1 MIDQVILEDASILTI
16 IGIGTAFGLLLLLM
30 VVVAVVRLFSSVIL
44 KGVGRRARKKAA
56 RMEAESQDRARA
68 AVAAVTAIMATR
80 TGSGATMSG
89 RG

>member
-1 MIDQVILEDASILTI
+1 MIDQAILEKAGTLTA

-30 VVVAVVRLFSSVIL
+30 VVVTVVRLFSNVIL
-44 KGVGRRARKKAA
+44 EGAARRARSKAA
-56 RMEAESQDRARA
+56 RAEGESRDRARA

-80 TGSGATMSG
+80 TGSGVTTGG

>member
-1 MIDQVILEDASILTI
+1 MIDPVILEDASILTI

-44 KGVGRRARKKAA
+44 EGAARRARSKAD
-56 RMEAESQDRARA
+56 RTEAESRNRAQA

-80 TGSGATMSG
+80 TDSGVTMGS